1 MKTLIKELVKTKAV
15 ATEKQAEDALI
26 IFFTVT
32 GSLALMVIAVI
43 IDFAL

>member
-1 MKTLIKELVKTKAV
+1 MKTLIKDLVKTKAV
-15 ATEKQAEDALI
+15 ATEKQAQDAFL

-43 IDFAL
+43 VDHLI